1 MLTPL
6 QPTTFPLSI
15 EEAYRCPPGINTSIK
30 NQPVYIY
37 NWNFGGGLK
46 REKNQKKKSER
57 NRAKKKTKRSKR
69 NPFFFSS
76 FFFGALG
83 V

>member
-15 EEAYRCPPGINTSIK
+15 EEAYRCCPPGINTSIK

-46 REKNQKKKSER
+46 RERNQKKKRKKQSE
-57 NRAKKKTKRSKR
+57 KKKTKRLKR
-69 NPFFFSS
+69 NPFFFFFLFSS
-76 FFFGALG
+76 
-83 V
+83 VH